1 MARGRKKKEVVLPES
16 VEVLLDKVR
25 TDLCKETFTEPEV
38 EEVIDIEEFLPVPS
52 EQEESSQQRLQRIIN
67 IHQRR
72 DDRKWDV
79 EIGDTVEYFDS
90 NLSYEITGYK
100 PINGES
106 GLDFDPEWFMESRRL
121 KESTGKYCSAYKNG
135 KAYCEFWDR
144 EYERCQ
150 DGMTVNG
157 YTITG
162 DNYYFLNYYR
172 LPNLSSATKA
182 GAGRGIDFPNFY
194 VKQYEYFHYIELC
207 KQLRMNAIGLKA
219 RGVGFSEIGAAIA
232 VNTYNARPNS
242 RSVIAAQQKIYVDA
256 TLDKCWAQL
265 NYLDS
270 ETEGGFMK
278 LRQKHNTGDYK
289 RASTVNTEGVESGWL
304 SEIEGITA
312 DKPNKIRGDR
322 TDYLC
327 YEESGSWPNWKKAF
341 IQGDA
346 LIDIQGQ
353 RFGIKCAWGT
363 GGDSG
368 PALEGL
374 SAAYYEPW
382 TYDALPYKHSY
393 TADGLPVLTG
403 YFIPAYTIVT
413 SAKYVDK
420 RGWTN
425 PELGKKYYQSERD
438 KKAGDPKGLM
448 LYSAEYCFTAEEA
461 LALEGDNQFNT
472 VLLSEQL
479 AAIKLHKITPP
490 EFKPKVGQLEYD
502 FANHQHDESAKQ
514 GVRFIPNKNGKVVI
528 IEHPIKSESG
538 SDFRNLYV
546 AGIDG
551 IDMGQNDTSD
561 KTRDPSDFCVVVK
574 KRCFGIQE
582 PMYVCIYK
590 DRPNNLEEA
599 YRTTLKILEYYN
611 CKAVLESTRIS
622 ILTWFR
628 TKHKEDRYLM
638 RRPRAVLSDI
648 QAGMSKQFG
657 APATEAVIQHQLD
670 LIDSFINDYYRNIW
684 YEPMLNELITY
695 SYENK
700 RKFDIVAAMGMAELG
715 DEELSGVP
723 PKEVDGGGTILKSFG
738 YWVDERGI
746 RHKGVIPQEGPLV
759 PKFNLFP
766 TPYYDNS
773 GVRTANPRYD

>member
-1 MARGRKKKEVVLPES
+1 MARGPKPKAAKESKTVKELIKKVLPENS
-16 VEVLLDKVR
+16 VPDPPELPIVQVVNEED
-25 TDLCKETFTEPEV
+25 ETQAQKLRRLMSTHFRREG
-38 EEVIDIEEFLPVPS
+38 EE
-52 EQEESSQQRLQRIIN
+52 
-67 IHQRR
+67 
-72 DDRKWDV
+72 WDV
-79 EIGDTVEYFDS
+79 RKEDAIEYFDS
-90 NLSYEITGYK
+90 TLSYELTGYR
-100 PINGES
+100 PIDDKN
-106 GLDFDPEWFMESRRL
+106 GLDFDPEWFLEARRH
-121 KESTGKYCSAYKNG
+121 KEATGKYCSAYKDG
-135 KAYCEFWDR
+135 KEYCDFWDR

-150 DGMTVNG
+150 DGLTVNG

-172 LPNLSSATKA
+172 LPNLSSAKKA
-182 GAGRGIDFPNFY
+182 GSGRGIDFPNFY

-207 KQLRMNAIGLKA
+207 KQLRKNAIGLKA

-232 VNTYNARPNS
+232 VNTYNCRPHS
-242 RSVIAAQQKIYVDA
+242 RSVIAAQQQIYVEA
-256 TLDKCWAQL
+256 TLDKCWSQL
-265 NYLDS
+265 NYLDD
-270 ETEGGFMK
+270 ETEGGFRK
-278 LRQKHNTGDYK
+278 LRQKHNTAMYK
-289 RASTVNTEGVESGWL
+289 RASNVNTDGVESGWM

-312 DKPNKIRGDR
+312 DRPNKIRGDR

-374 SAAYYEPW
+374 ASAYYEPW

-393 TADGLPVLTG
+393 TADGLAVLTG

-413 SAKYVDK
+413 SSAYIDN

-425 PELGKKYYQSERD
+425 PEIGRKYYQAERD
-438 KKAGDPKGLM
+438 RKLGDPKGLL

-479 AAIKLHKITPP
+479 AAIKLHKITPE
-490 EFKPKVGQLEYD
+490 EFKPKFGQLEYI
-502 FANHQHDESAKQ
+502 FNENVHTEEAKN
-514 GVRFIPNKNGKVVI
+514 GVRFIPNPKGKVCI
-528 IEHPIKSESG
+528 IEHPIKSEHG
-538 SDFRNLYV
+538 ADFRNLYV

-551 IDMGQNDTSD
+551 IDMGGNDTSD

-574 KRCFGIQE
+574 KRCFGVQD

-611 CKAVLESTRIS
+611 CKACLESTRIS

-628 TKHKEDRYLM
+628 TKKKEDRYLM
-638 RRPRAVLSDI
+638 RRPRAVQSDI
-648 QAGMSKQFG
+648 QAGRSRQFG
-657 APATEAVIQHQLD
+657 APATETVIQHQLD
-670 LIDSFINDYYRNIW
+670 LIDTYINDYCSNIW

-700 RKFDIVAAMGMAELG
+700 RKFDIVAAMGQAELG
-715 DEELSGVP
+715 DEELSGIVP
-723 PKEVDGGGTILKSFG
+723 VESDNGGRKLRLFG
-738 YWVDERGI
+738 YWTDENGI
-746 RHKGVIPQEGPLV
+746 KHKGVIPDKQDIV
-759 PKFNLFP
+759 PKFNLWP
-766 TPYYDNS
+766 TQYYDDT
-773 GVRTANPRYD
+773 GYRTSNRRYDN